1 MRTAVK
7 DRENN
12 KTEEPQG
19 RQRARRAGWRRR
31 AGALPCCRLI
41 LGAAA
46 RPAPSPVAGSA
57 PAPQCARAPAASGS
71 GPPGAG
77 GEVGSG
83 ERAQGKEAG
92 GREKEREAASS
103 TVNKTEQAKERRW
116 LGEREEVWVRAT
128 RGPAS
133 RPSVCCTGF
142 FKGAGRVAATLHK
155 LAPGGGG
162 NGHPGPFCHP
172 QVALPRAA
180 PREKPQPAPM
190 PHGEP
195 EGWFS
200 FQAQDPAHRMD
211 EGAKDPRFL
220 AFRPELK
227 GGEPN
232 EWKV

>member
-1 MRTAVK
+1 M
-7 DRENN
+7 
-12 KTEEPQG
+12 
-19 RQRARRAGWRRR
+19 
-31 AGALPCCRLI
+31 
-41 LGAAA
+41 
-46 RPAPSPVAGSA
+46 
-57 PAPQCARAPAASGS
+57 
-71 GPPGAG
+71 
-77 GEVGSG
+77 GSG

-103 TVNKTEQAKERRW
+103 TMNKTEQAKERRC

-133 RPSVCCTGF
+133 RPSVGCTGF
-142 FKGAGRVAATLHK
+142 FKGAGWAAATLPK
-155 LAPGGGG
+155 LAHGGGG

-172 QVALPRAA
+172 QVAA
-180 PREKPQPAPM
+180 PGEKPQPAP
-190 PHGEP
+190 HREP

-211 EGAKDPRFL
+211 EGVNDPRFL

-227 GGEPN
+227 GNEPN